1 MSNNIYTV
9 KPSYLFGATLAAGSL
24 LIWVSGTNI
33 SFNVAV
39 MIAVMAFYIFFIY
52 KNKNLSISKE
62 QKADSCYYLG
72 FILTLIAMIN
82 TLITLDVENIG
93 SIFNTV
99 VRDFGLALVTTIVGL
114 VARII
119 WLQLESSNAFDGEET
134 IREKLIAE
142 AQELETQTQRITGA
156 FTTLAV
162 DAERV
167 ATPLSKNLNDLS
179 KTKHKDKHL
188 IGTGMNSL
196 NETINFLKISV
207 SLNFKNFLIMPP
219 AYYKYQDKD
228 VINFYSKIIEA
239 VPECQIV
246 LYNFEK
252 LCGYKFSIKCVE
264 ELVKKFPKQIVGVK
278 DSSYNLFES
287 LKLENFSVMPGSETK
302 LLKGLECGCS
312 GIITATCN
320 ATAQLA
326 RKVYDDF
333 NNGND
338 QSYNQKLIDVRNTF
352 EKYNLISSLHTFFSK
367 NDGIY
372 KNLLPPLSLLNDLED
387 KDLTQ
392 SLKILN
398 FETNS
403 QLAA

>member
-1 MSNNIYTV
+1 MTKISGIFAASMSVLNADLSLNIE
-9 KPSYLFGATLAAGSL
+9 K
-24 LIWVSGTNI
+24 
-33 SFNVAV
+33 
-39 MIAVMAFYIFFIY
+39 
-52 KNKNLSISKE
+52 
-62 QKADSCYYLG
+62 
-72 FILTLIAMIN
+72 
-82 TLITLDVENIG
+82 
-93 SIFNTV
+93 
-99 VRDFGLALVTTIVGL
+99 TIDH
-114 VARII
+114 A
-119 WLQLESSNAFDGEET
+119 
-134 IREKLIAE
+134 EKLIDQGCHGTAIFGSTGQ
-142 AQELETQTQRITGA
+142 AQLIPISEKINL
-156 FTTLAV
+156 
-162 DAERV
+162 
-167 ATPLSKNLNDLS
+167 LNDLS
-179 KTKHKDKHL
+179 KTKYKDKHL

-207 SLNFKNFLIMPP
+207 SLDFKKFLIMPP

-239 VPECQIV
+239 VPECRIV

-252 LCGYKFSIKCVE
+252 LCGYNFSIKCVE

-278 DSSYNLFES
+278 DSSYNLFEN
-287 LKLENFSVMPGSETK
+287 LKLENFSVLPGSETK

-326 RKVYDDF
+326 RRVYDDF

-338 QSYNQKLIDVRNTF
+338 QLYNQKLIDVRNTF

-367 NDGIY
+367 DDEIY
-372 KNLLPPLSLLNDLED
+372 KNLLPPLSLLNDLEG
-387 KDLTQ
+387 KDLMK